1 MKKILLFLFILLQFF
16 NHNISA
22 QLKYTNPILE
32 GFYPDPSICRVGND
46 YYLINSTFAYFPGL
60 PIFHSTDLVN
70 WQQIGHALDR
80 PEQLD
85 LSNSGVSEGLFAPTI
100 RYNDGTFYIICTHI
114 NRGGNF
120 IIKATNPSGP
130 WSNPVW
136 LHEVNGI
143 DPSLFFDTDGKVYI
157 TYNSIPPNNI
167 SQYQGHRTIRIV
179 ELDIKTLKV
188 NGENEIIVNGGVDIS
203 KKPVWI
209 EGPHLF
215 KKDGL
220 YYLIS
225 AEGGTGTNHS
235 EVVFRSN
242 LVNGPYIPF
251 DNYPIL
257 TQKGLDKKRPNP
269 ITCTGHCD
277 FVETPNGKWYS
288 VFLGCR
294 PYLNDYCNTGRE
306 TFLAP
311 VEWNNGW
318 PSIVTDSKLVSY
330 QYEVPFP
337 NETKSFKEN
346 IFSRNIVFK
355 DSFNTRKLNCRFTFL
370 RTPTKNLYRIDA
382 INKQLI
388 LPLKANTVK
397 ERSNPAFVG
406 FRQSNLKGVA
416 STSINFIS
424 KSEMEKAGLL
434 VFQNEE
440 HFYFICKS
448 VRDNKQVV
456 ELYKSTKKDSS
467 KNELITSAYLKDACT
482 PLQIK
487 IEVNNDTYSFYY
499 AQNNEKYSLLKTLD
513 AKFLSTNVAGGF
525 VGCMYAIYATSNG
538 IESSNEARYNW
549 FRYEGNDD
557 AYNH

>member
-1 MKKILLFLFILLQFF
+1 MLQFF
-16 NHNISA
+16 NLTISA

-85 LSNSGVSEGLFAPTI
+85 LSNTGVSEGLFAPTI
-100 RYNDGTFYIICTHI
+100 RYNNGTFYIICTHI
-114 NRGGNF
+114 NKGGNF
-120 IIKATNPSGP
+120 LIKATNPSGP

-136 LHEVNGI
+136 LHEINGI
-143 DPSLFFDTDGKVYI
+143 DPSLFFDDDGKVFI
-157 TYNSIPPNNI
+157 TYNSIPPENI
-167 SQYQGHRTIRIV
+167 SQYQGHRSIRLV
-179 ELDIKTLKV
+179 ELDINTLKV
-188 NGENEIIVNGGVDIS
+188 KGGNEIIVNGGVDIS

-215 KKDGL
+215 KKDGS

-225 AEGGTGTNHS
+225 AEGGTGGNHS

-242 LVNGPYIPF
+242 SVKGPYIPF
-251 DNYPIL
+251 DNNPIL
-257 TQKGLDKKRPNP
+257 TQKDLERKRPNP

-318 PSIVTDSKLVSY
+318 PSIIPHSQTVSY

-337 NETKSFKEN
+337 NVTKNIKEN
-346 IFSRNIVFK
+346 IYSRNIVFN
-355 DSFNTRKLNCRFTFL
+355 DSFNTEKLNYRYTFL
-370 RTPTKNLYRIDA
+370 RTPTKNLYKIDT
-382 INKQLI
+382 IHKQLI
-388 LPLKANTVK
+388 LPLKSNTAK
-397 ERSNPAFVG
+397 ERHNPAFIG
-406 FRQSNLKGVA
+406 FRQSNLKGGA
-416 STSINFIS
+416 STSLNFTP
-424 KSEMEKAGLL
+424 KNENEKAGLL
-434 VFQNEE
+434 IFQNEE

-448 VRDNKQVV
+448 IKDNKQVV

-467 KNELITSAYLKDACT
+467 KNELITYANLKDENK
-482 PLQIK
+482 PLQLK
-487 IEVNNDTYSFYY
+487 VEVNNETYSFYY
-499 AQNNEKYSLLKTLD
+499 AEKNEKYSLLKTLD

-525 VGCMYAIYATSNG
+525 VGCMYAMYATSNG
-538 IESSNEARYNW
+538 SESSNIARYNW
-549 FRYEGNDD
+549 FRYQGNDD
-557 AYNH
+557 LFH